1 MGDRPRLLLLDGHSL
16 AYRAF
21 FALPV
26 ENFSTTTGQ
35 PTNAVYG
42 FTAMLINV
50 LRDEQP
56 THLAVAFDL
65 AQRTFRHEAYAD
77 YKANRSET
85 PDAFRGQLSLVREV
99 LEALAIPMVSAP
111 GYEADDVIA
120 TLATEAVEEG
130 MDVLVVTGDRDAL
143 QLVGD
148 HVTVLMTR
156 RGISDMTRF
165 TPQEVQARYG
175 LSPQQY
181 PDFAAIRGDPSD
193 NLPSI
198 PGVGEKTAAKWIQQF
213 GSLDSLVDRVDE
225 VSGKAGAALREHL
238 AEVVR
243 NRALTELS
251 RDVVMEVGPRDLQL
265 GQWDREAVH
274 QLFDTLQFRVLR
286 ERLYQTLSAV
296 EPEAD
301 QGFEVQARVLGPG
314 EVAQWLEEN
323 CSGPARV
330 GLHVRGT
337 WGRGTGVV
345 TGLALAIEE
354 GPGGF
359 IDPVQL
365 IADDETALAAWLA
378 DHDRHKAVHDVK
390 GPLLALHVRGW
401 QLEGVTSDT
410 ALAAYLALPGQRSFD
425 LADLALRYLH
435 RELRAE
441 VPADGQLTLD
451 GSGEQDEAEADVV
464 RARAVVD
471 LAHALDAD
479 LERRSATRLLGEV
492 ELPLTGIL
500 ARMEETGIAADADH
514 LAHLDATYG
523 AEVKKAADAAYASVG
538 HEFNLG
544 SPKQLQQVLFD
555 ELELPKTKKIKTGY
569 TTDADALVWLATQ
582 SEHPVLESL
591 LRHRDV
597 SRLKTVVDSL
607 IPMVDDSGRIH
618 TTFNQMIAAT
628 GRLSSTDPNLQ
639 NIPVRTAEGRQ
650 IRQAF
655 IVGRGY
661 ECLLT
666 ADYSQI
672 EMRIMAHLSGD
683 SGLIEAFTS
692 GEDVHTWV
700 ASRAFD
706 VAPDRVHPELRRR
719 IKAMAYGLAYGLS
732 DFGLAAQLGI
742 SREEAREQ
750 MEAYFARFGKVRDFL
765 HGVVAQAR
773 RDGYTE
779 TLLGRRRYLP
789 DLTSDNFQ
797 RRQMAE
803 RMALNAPIQGSAA
816 DIIKIAMLGVNAQ
829 LRDRRLSS
837 RLLLQVHDELVLEIA
852 PGERERVE
860 ELVRQQMC
868 GAYAMSVPLEV
879 GIGAGQTWDEAAH

>member
-1 MGDRPRLLLLDGHSL
+1 MGETAGGTGERPRLLLLDGHSL

-50 LRDEQP
+50 LRDETP
-56 THLAVAFDL
+56 THVAVAFDL
-65 AQRTFRHEAYAD
+65 AQRTFRHETFAD

-120 TLATEAVEEG
+120 TLASEAVAEG

-143 QLVGD
+143 QLVGE

-165 TPQEVQARYG
+165 TPEEVQARYG
-175 LSPQQY
+175 LSPEQY

-213 GSLDSLVDRVDE
+213 GSLDALVDRVDE

-243 NRALTELS
+243 NRTLTELA
-251 RDVVMEVGPRDLQL
+251 RDVVMDVGPGDLRL

-314 EVAQWLEEN
+314 DVAQWLAEN
-323 CSGPARV
+323 CGGPARV

-345 TGLALAIEE
+345 TGLALAIEA
-354 GPGGF
+354 GAGGF
-359 IDPVQL
+359 LDPML
-365 IADDETALAAWLA
+365 LTAEDETALAGWLA
-378 DHDRHKAVHDVK
+378 DHDRPKAVHDVK

-441 VPADGQLTLD
+441 GPAGGQLTLD
-451 GSGEQDEAEADVV
+451 GSAEQDEAEADVV

-479 LERRSATRLLGEV
+479 LRATVRD
-492 ELPLTGIL
+492 PAA
-500 ARMEETGIAADADH
+500 ARGGAAADRRPGPDGG
-514 LAHLDATYG
+514 D
-523 AEVKKAADAAYASVG
+523 
-538 HEFNLG
+538 
-544 SPKQLQQVLFD
+544 
-555 ELELPKTKKIKTGY
+555 
-569 TTDADALVWLATQ
+569 
-582 SEHPVLESL
+582 
-591 LRHRDV
+591 RD
-597 SRLKTVVDSL
+597 
-607 IPMVDDSGRIH
+607 
-618 TTFNQMIAAT
+618 
-628 GRLSSTDPNLQ
+628 
-639 NIPVRTAEGRQ
+639 
-650 IRQAF
+650 
-655 IVGRGY
+655 
-661 ECLLT
+661 
-666 ADYSQI
+666 
-672 EMRIMAHLSGD
+672 
-683 SGLIEAFTS
+683 
-692 GEDVHTWV
+692 
-700 ASRAFD
+700 
-706 VAPDRVHPELRRR
+706 RRR
-719 IKAMAYGLAYGLS
+719 RRPPRPPRGNLRG
-732 DFGLAAQLGI
+732 GG
-742 SREEAREQ
+742 EE
-750 MEAYFARFGKVRDFL
+750 G
-765 HGVVAQAR
+765 
-773 RDGYTE
+773 
-779 TLLGRRRYLP
+779 GRRRL
-789 DLTSDNFQ
+789 
-797 RRQMAE
+797 RRGRARVQPGLAE
-803 RMALNAPIQGSAA
+803 AAAAGALRRAEAA
-816 DIIKIAMLGVNAQ
+816 QDKEDQDGLH
-829 LRDRRLSS
+829 DRRGRAGLAGHPKRPS
-837 RLLLQVHDELVLEIA
+837 
-852 PGERERVE
+852 
-860 ELVRQQMC
+860 
-868 GAYAMSVPLEV
+868 
-879 GIGAGQTWDEAAH
+879 GAGKPAPAPRRRAAQDRGRLADTDGRRLGPHPHDVQPDDRGHRPAVQHRPEPAEHPGPDRRGPPESGRPSWSGRATSACSPPTTRRSRCASWRTCPGTRA

>member
-1 MGDRPRLLLLDGHSL
+1 MGETGGGTGDRPRLLLLDGHSL

-143 QLVGD
+143 QLVRD

-225 VSGKAGAALREHL
+225 VSGKTGAALREHL

-251 RDVVMEVGPRDLQL
+251 RDVAMEVGPRDLQL

-323 CSGPARV
+323 CSGQARV
-330 GLHVRGT
+330 GLHVRGS

-365 IADDETALAAWLA
+365 IADDETAL
-378 DHDRHKAVHDVK
+378 V
-390 GPLLALHVRGW
+390 
-401 QLEGVTSDT
+401 Q
-410 ALAAYLALPGQRSFD
+410 
-425 LADLALRYLH
+425 
-435 RELRAE
+435 
-441 VPADGQLTLD
+441 VP
-451 GSGEQDEAEADVV
+451 V
-464 RARAVVD
+464 
-471 LAHALDAD
+471 
-479 LERRSATRLLGEV
+479 
-492 ELPLTGIL
+492 
-500 ARMEETGIAADADH
+500 M
-514 LAHLDATYG
+514 
-523 AEVKKAADAAYASVG
+523 
-538 HEFNLG
+538 
-544 SPKQLQQVLFD
+544 
-555 ELELPKTKKIKTGY
+555 
-569 TTDADALVWLATQ
+569 
-582 SEHPVLESL
+582 
-591 LRHRDV
+591 
-597 SRLKTVVDSL
+597 
-607 IPMVDDSGRIH
+607 
-618 TTFNQMIAAT
+618 
-628 GRLSSTDPNLQ
+628 
-639 NIPVRTAEGRQ
+639 
-650 IRQAF
+650 
-655 IVGRGY
+655 
-661 ECLLT
+661 
-666 ADYSQI
+666 
-672 EMRIMAHLSGD
+672 
-683 SGLIEAFTS
+683 
-692 GEDVHTWV
+692 
-700 ASRAFD
+700 
-706 VAPDRVHPELRRR
+706 
-719 IKAMAYGLAYGLS
+719 
-732 DFGLAAQLGI
+732 
-742 SREEAREQ
+742 
-750 MEAYFARFGKVRDFL
+750 
-765 HGVVAQAR
+765 
-773 RDGYTE
+773 
-779 TLLGRRRYLP
+779 
-789 DLTSDNFQ
+789 
-797 RRQMAE
+797 
-803 RMALNAPIQGSAA
+803 
-816 DIIKIAMLGVNAQ
+816 
-829 LRDRRLSS
+829 
-837 RLLLQVHDELVLEIA
+837 
-852 PGERERVE
+852 
-860 ELVRQQMC
+860 
-868 GAYAMSVPLEV
+868 
-879 GIGAGQTWDEAAH
+879 